1 MSVSYTVC
9 VFPAPGQVRVKEVC
23 GEEGHW
29 HLVQELVSGGRVT
42 DR

>member
-1 MSVSYTVC
+1 
-9 VFPAPGQVRVKEVC
+9 VKEVC